1 MEMVQLSAQNQ
12 KHLLYHIMN
21 TGNFQINL
29 RVKSGNKAIAS
40 VTAKLT
46 KNSTVYDT
54 IHKIVTF
61 TCSPD
66 GTFS

>member
-29 RVKSGNKAIAS
+29 RVKAE
-40 VTAKLT
+40 TRQLL
-46 KNSTVYDT
+46 
-54 IHKIVTF
+54 
-61 TCSPD
+61 P
-66 GTFS
+66 